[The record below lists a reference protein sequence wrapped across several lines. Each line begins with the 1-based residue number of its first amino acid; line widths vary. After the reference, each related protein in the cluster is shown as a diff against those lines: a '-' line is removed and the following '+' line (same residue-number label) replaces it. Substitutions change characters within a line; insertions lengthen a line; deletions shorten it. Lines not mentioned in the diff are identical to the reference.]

1 MKTVKILGLDIGT
14 TTISTVVVENGK
26 SLERETLKNDSFI
39 SAKNSW
45 ERIQSPEYIKRTAL
59 NAVNVLVRKYP
70 DIKRIGVTGQMHGIV
85 YLDKDGKA
93 VSPLYTWQDERG
105 NQPYKNGETYVQY
118 LSRISGY
125 KLATGY
131 GLVTHFYN
139 MVNGLVPEKAVKLC
153 TIHDYITMTLAGESS
168 PVTDCTD
175 AASLGFFDVRNR
187 CFDINIL
194 KKIGF
199 DTSLIPELA
208 DGCIGSYRENA
219 DISVYAAIGDN
230 QASFLGATGGDCS
243 SILINVGTGS
253 QFSAYT
259 EEYIECEGLETRPF
273 PGSGYLLVGASLCG
287 GRAYAL
293 LEKFYRCIAADC
305 CDNID
310 SYYDVMKK
318 LLEGGEKPQDLPK
331 IAPLFQGT
339 RDNPELRASITNLSA
354 DNFTPIHITWAL
366 LEGMTRELYDMYL
379 IYRSKAENTGE
390 KLVGSGN
397 GLRKNPHF
405 QKIVSARFEMPL
417 SMSGCEEEAAVGA
430 ALYTAMV

>member
-1 MKTVKILGLDIGT
+1 MKILGLDIGT

-39 SAKNSW
+39 SAENSW
-45 ERIQSPEYIKRTAL
+45 ERIQSPEYIKKTAL

-70 DIKRIGVTGQMHGIV
+70 DIKRVGVTGQMHGIV

-105 NQPYKNGETYVQY
+105 NQQYKNGETYVQY

-139 MVNGLVPEKAVKLC
+139 MVNGLVPENAAKLC
-153 TIHDYITMTLAGESS
+153 TVHDYIAMTLAGRCV

-194 KKIGF
+194 KELGI
-199 DTSLIPELA
+199 DTSLLPELS
-208 DGCIGSYRENA
+208 DGCIGCYRENA
-219 DISVYAAIGDN
+219 DVQVYTAIGDN
-230 QASFLGATGGDCS
+230 QASFLGATNGERS

-259 EEYIECEGLETRPF
+259 KEYIECEGLETRPF

-287 GRAYAL
+287 GRA
-293 LEKFYRCIAADC
+293 
-305 CDNID
+305 
-310 SYYDVMKK
+310 
-318 LLEGGEKPQDLPK
+318 
-331 IAPLFQGT
+331 
-339 RDNPELRASITNLSA
+339 
-354 DNFTPIHITWAL
+354 
-366 LEGMTRELYDMYL
+366 
-379 IYRSKAENTGE
+379 
-390 KLVGSGN
+390 
-397 GLRKNPHF
+397 
-405 QKIVSARFEMPL
+405 
-417 SMSGCEEEAAVGA
+417 
-430 ALYTAMV
+430 

>member
-1 MKTVKILGLDIGT
+1 MKILGLDIGT
-14 TTISTVVVENGK
+14 TTISAVVLENGK
-26 SLERETLKNDSFI
+26 SLESETLRNDSFNLTEN
-39 SAKNSW
+39 AW
-45 ERIQSPEYIKRTAL
+45 ERIQSPEYIRKMSL
-59 NAVNVLVRKYP
+59 DAVKTLIAKHP

-93 VSPLYTWQDERG
+93 ISPLYTWQDERG

-139 MVNGLVPEKAVKLC
+139 MVNGLVPENAAKMC
-153 TIHDYITMTLAGESS
+153 TIHDYVSMSLAGKHI

-175 AASLGFFDVRNR
+175 AASLGFFDVKARS
-187 CFDINIL
+187 FDVGML
-194 KKIGF
+194 EKLGF
-199 DTSLIPELA
+199 DTALLPEIS
-208 DGCIGSYRENA
+208 DGCIGCYKDDA
-219 DISVYAAIGDN
+219 DIRVYVAIGDN
-230 QASFLGATGGDCS
+230 QASFLGATNGDCS

-259 EEYIECEGLETRPF
+259 KGYIECEGLETRPF

-293 LEKFYRCIAADC
+293 LENFYRCIAGAYC
-305 CDNID
+305 GNID
-310 SYYDVMKK
+310 SYYDVMNK
-318 LLEGGEKPQDLPK
+318 LLEAGDKPQDIPE
-331 IAPLFQGT
+331 ITPLFQGT
-339 RDNPELRASITNLSA
+339 RENPDLRASITNLSA

-366 LEGMTRELYDMYL
+366 LEGMTKELYDMYL
-379 IYRSKAENTGE
+379 KYRSKAENTE
-390 KLVGSGN
+390 KKLVGSGN

-405 QKIVSARFEMPL
+405 RKTVSDRFEMPL
-417 SMSGCEEEAAVGA
+417 VMSECEEEAAVGA
-430 ALYTAMV
+430 ALYAASV